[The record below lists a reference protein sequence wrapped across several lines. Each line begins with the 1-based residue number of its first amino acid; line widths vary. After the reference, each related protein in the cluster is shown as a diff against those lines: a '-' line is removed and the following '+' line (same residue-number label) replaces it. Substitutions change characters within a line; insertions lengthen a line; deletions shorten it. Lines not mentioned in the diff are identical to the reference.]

1 MIVYTTEPARNRPL
15 PPAAADAR
23 PLYLAPAVDTRVVLD
38 GPALCVQQAERA
50 EQLFPLQRIARV
62 YTSTSVDWSTRA
74 LLACAERGIGVLF
87 VETDGAVAARL
98 LGRPGARDE
107 LLHRFTEFMLLPQ
120 APERYAHWLLGMR
133 RRLAYWACMKLDAP
147 AAVRDPRNARQWL
160 ERQAAA
166 YAGRRGAERTRHWL
180 RALAYQRTEAHL
192 ADLGFGA
199 ATELGQAGEPNLA
212 RDLGELL
219 NWYLQPP
226 RIGWL
231 RRRHNAARR
240 RDEPL
245 LPPRHADTV
254 RLFESRNLR
263 TGQRLRDLSSCFH
276 RWLIQQT

>member
-1 MIVYTTEPARNRPL
+1 MIVYTTTD
-15 PPAAADAR
+15 PAAATHARPVADAR
-23 PLYLAPAVDTRVVLD
+23 PLYLAPSTDTRVLLD

-50 EQLFPLQRIARV
+50 ERLFPLQRLTRV
-62 YTSTSVDWSTRA
+62 YTNTSVDWSTEA

-87 VETDGAVAARL
+87 VESDGNVAARL

-120 APERYAHWLLGMR
+120 APDMYGHWLLGMR

-147 AAVRDPRNARQWL
+147 DAVRDPRRARQWL
-160 ERQAAA
+160 ERRAAS
-166 YAGRRGAERTRHWL
+166 YAERRGAEHTRQWL

-199 ATELGQAGEPNLA
+199 STELGQSGEPSLA
-212 RDLGELL
+212 RDLAELL

-231 RRRHNAARR
+231 RRRHHAARQHR
-240 RDEPL
+240 EPL
-245 LPPRHADTV
+245 RPPRHADTV
-254 RLFESRNLR
+254 RLFESRAVR
-263 TGQRLRDLSSCFH
+263 VGQRLRDLSSALH
-276 RWLIQQT
+276 RWLIQES